1 MLKEITEKSS
11 EIERLCREYHV
22 RSLDLFGSAV
32 TGRFNAEKSDLDFLV
47 DFRDVPGGR
56 TFKNRYRL
64 TRELEALFERP
75 VDLVVDRAIKNPY
88 FRQSMETSRM
98 PIYAF
103 VREEALV

>member
-1 MLKEITEKSS
+1 MLKEITEKSL

-22 RSLDLFGSAV
+22 SRLDIFGSAV
-32 TGRFNAEKSDLDFLV
+32 TGRFDAEKSDLDFLV
-47 DFRDVPGGR
+47 DFHDVPGGR

-88 FRQSMETSRM
+88 FRQSVEASRM
-98 PIYAF
+98 PVYAF